1 MNDAG
6 EWPASG
12 PGNTTSGSGVR
23 TFGLIVIGAL
33 IAVLVGGVGLLFG
46 LQLGKGDSEPVE
58 DLAAATIPVA
68 ATVEPTAVTE
78 EPRDAVHGNA
88 ELAERYGRSVF
99 KVETDGC
106 GMEGWGTAWVLD
118 DKHLVTNWHVV
129 SSDPTPN
136 LVSRDGATRFS
147 GEVIG
152 GQIDP
157 DVAVIRVDEKLPDA
171 LPWADTDD
179 LREGQEIVSLGFP
192 APVGD
197 FSVTPSTIISF
208 QRSGSTREAIR
219 GDGALDR
226 GNSGGPALTRD
237 GAVAGVAT
245 VMVQEANQL
254 QMVPLLFTADALQR
268 AVDDIL
274 ATPEQVEAE
283 CEPQY
288 AMLPEGWESDFDD
301 WFTPGPQAYG
311 DDATLDRLY
320 DSCSAGDLGACD
332 DLYWASAFGSEYE
345 AFAISC
351 GGTSDGAYGSCEAS
365 ADWDAQV
372 AEWEAEEQRQEEER
386 QQEERRQEEERQQE
400 ERAQA
405 QFLAALLTSC
415 QSGDMQACDDLQGE
429 AGWGSTEYEVAWSC
443 GGHYPDGYGACVDR
457 EAEAAELSVLVGQC
471 QAGDMQ
477 ACDDLFWASGYGT
490 PEEAVAE
497 NCGGFYPRQGGMCV
511 YTEENG

>member
-6 EWPASG
+6 EWPTSG
-12 PGNTTSGSGVR
+12 PESTTSGSGLR
-23 TFGLIVIGAL
+23 TLGLIVIGAL
-33 IAVLVGGVGLLFG
+33 LAVLVGGVGLFFG
-46 LQLGKGDSEPVE
+46 LQLGKDDPEPVE

-68 ATVEPTAVTE
+68 ATVEPAAVTK
-78 EPRDAVHGNA
+78 EPRDDEVLGNA

-118 DKHLVTNWHVV
+118 DEHLVTNWHVV
-129 SSDPTPN
+129 SSDPTPE

-152 GQIDP
+152 GHIDP
-157 DVAVIRVDEKLPDA
+157 DVAVIRVGEKLPDA
-171 LPWADTDD
+171 LPWADTDA

-268 AVDDIL
+268 SVNDIV
-274 ATPEQVEAE
+274 ASPQQVEAE
-283 CEPQY
+283 CDPQY
-288 AMLPEGWESDFDD
+288 ASLPENWESDFDD
-301 WFTPGPQAYG
+301 WFTHGPQAYG
-311 DDATLDRLY
+311 DDPTLDRLY
-320 DSCSAGDLGACD
+320 DSCSAGDLAACD
-332 DLYWASAFGSEYE
+332 DLYMASAFGSEYE

-351 GGTSDGAYGSCEAS
+351 GGTSDGAYGSCEAW
-365 ADWDAQV
+365 AEWDAQV
-372 AEWEAEEQRQEEER
+372 AEWEAEEQREEAER
-386 QQEERRQEEERQQE
+386 QQQEQ
-400 ERAQA
+400 AQA
-405 QFLAALLTSC
+405 QLLAGLLTSC
-415 QSGDMQACDDLQGE
+415 QSGDMEACDDLQSE
-429 AGWGSTEYEVAWSC
+429 ADWGSTEYDVAESC
-443 GGHYPDGYGACVDR
+443 GGFFPDGYGSCVDR
-457 EAEAAELSVLVGQC
+457 QAEAAELSVLVGQC

-477 ACDDLFWASGYGT
+477 ACDDLFWASRYGT

-497 NCGGFYPRQGGMCV
+497 DCGGFYPGWGGMCV